1 MVFTRPKKVIFYEKP
16 GCAGNG
22 RQKELLK
29 KHGVSFEVRSMI
41 SNKWDKPTLEA
52 FFEGLSKEEIYNPFA
67 TKIKEGKFDP
77 NAYTK
82 EELIEQM
89 LKEPLL
95 IKRPLIEVD
104 DVKLCGFDIAK
115 LNALLEID
123 MPVPKDI
130 NACLS
135 SDKCEEHNR

>member
-22 RQKELLK
+22 RQKELLRK
-29 KHGVSFEVRSMI
+29 YGVDFEVCSML
-41 SNKWDKPTLEA
+41 SNKWDKATLEA
-52 FFEGLSKEEIYNPFA
+52 FFEGLSKEEIINPFA
-67 TKIKEGKFDP
+67 TKITSGEFDP
-77 NAYTK
+77 NSYTK
-82 EELIEQM
+82 EQIIDEM
-89 LKEPLL
+89 LREPLL

-115 LNALLEID
+115 LNALLNVN
-123 MPVPKDI
+123 MPEPKDI

-135 SDKCEEHNR
+135 SDRCEEQ